1 MNDGVD
7 MNVRGLAM
15 TEVGLAAP
23 PLRRNLAFQLLW
35 TGSAA
40 STLGVAVADVAYP
53 LAILAVTGSSARAG
67 LFAAVQVAGQL
78 LAGLPAGQLADRWDQ
93 RRLLIV
99 SDGGRALV
107 TAVLAAALALGWFTL
122 PLLLAAAA
130 LLGGGQAVSSA
141 ARLLLVRTVVPPEQL
156 TRALTQDE
164 VRINGASLIGPPLAG
179 ALYALRALAH
189 AVPFLFT
196 AASFIVSLLTAV
208 LLKTGPA
215 GPASLEA
222 AEPGGQPGG
231 GGPRGSAADRRP
243 DMFSGLKALLADP
256 VLRAVM
262 LLIMAV
268 NTAGVGLDLIA
279 IVILRQQSISA
290 AMIGFALAG
299 GAAGGL
305 AGAPLVRPL
314 HRIRPGVLLL
324 AVCSVQVPLFA
335 LLAGVHGPWGM
346 AGLLFV
352 AMLGVPAIRVLLDV
366 LIFRQFPAGER
377 GRVVGAVMTM
387 LGLGMPAG
395 YAAAGLLLQFFS
407 ARTAML
413 IMAGTLACGVLGGAA
428 QRELWRARWPR

>member
-1 MNDGVD
+1 
-7 MNVRGLAM
+7 M
-15 TEVGLAAP
+15 TEVDLAVV

-40 STLGVAVADVAYP
+40 STVGVAVADVAYP

-78 LAGLPAGQLADRWDQ
+78 LAGLPAGQRADRWDQ
-93 RRLLIV
+93 RRILIV
-99 SDGGRALV
+99 SDTGRALI
-107 TAVLAAALALGWFTL
+107 TAVVAAALALGWFTL

-130 LLGGGQAVSSA
+130 LLGGGQAVTGA
-141 ARLLLVRTVVPPEQL
+141 ARLLLVRAVVPPEQL

-196 AASFIVSLLTAV
+196 AGSFVVSLLTAV
-208 LLKTGPA
+208 LLKAGPG
-215 GPASLEA
+215 GPASLETV
-222 AEPGGQPGG
+222 EPGGQPRGG
-231 GGPRGSAADRRP
+231 GQRGSGQRGSGQRGSAADRRP
-243 DMFSGLKALLADP
+243 GMFSGMNALLADP

-279 IVILRQQSISA
+279 IVILRQQSISP

-335 LLAGVHGPWGM
+335 LIAVVHGPWRMG
-346 AGLLFV
+346 GLLFV

-377 GRVVGAVMTM
+377 GHVVGAVMTM

-407 ARTAML
+407 ARAAML
-413 IMAGTLACGVLGGAA
+413 IMAGTLAFGVLSGAA

>member
-1 MNDGVD
+1 
-7 MNVRGLAM
+7 M
-15 TEVGLAAP
+15 TEVDVAVV

-40 STLGVAVADVAYP
+40 STVGVAVADVAYP

-93 RRLLIV
+93 RRILIV
-99 SDGGRALV
+99 SDTGQALITALV
-107 TAVLAAALALGWFTL
+107 AAALALGWFTL

-130 LLGGGQAVSSA
+130 LLGGGQAVTGA
-141 ARLLLVRTVVPPEQL
+141 ARLLLVRAVVPPEQL

-196 AASFIVSLLTAV
+196 AGSFVVSLLTAV
-208 LLKTGPA
+208 LLKAGP
-215 GPASLEA
+215 GSPASLET
-222 AEPGGQPGG
+222 AEPGGQPRGG
-231 GGPRGSAADRRP
+231 GQRGSGQRGSAADRRP
-243 DMFSGLKALLADP
+243 GMFSGMNALLADP

-279 IVILRQQSISA
+279 IVILRQQSISP

-335 LLAGVHGPWGM
+335 LIAVVHGPWRMG
-346 AGLLFV
+346 GLLFV

-377 GRVVGAVMTM
+377 GHVVGAVMTM

-407 ARTAML
+407 ARAAML
-413 IMAGTLACGVLGGAA
+413 IMAGTLALGVLGGAA